1 MPLPCQRH
9 LFEIPDDV
17 AYLNCGYMSPLPR
30 SVRAAGERAVARKSR
45 PWEITPE
52 QFFASMEG
60 PRERFAALVGA
71 SPDTIALT
79 PSASYGMATAAR
91 VLPLSRGQQVLLLDE
106 EFPST
111 TYAWMER
118 ARETGAEAVL
128 LPRPADDDWTR
139 VVLEAIG
146 PRTAVAALPHCHW
159 TDGGLLDLAAI
170 REALDRVGA
179 ALVLDVT
186 QSLGALPL
194 DLAAVRPDVM
204 AVACYKW
211 LLGPYSTGFLYA
223 DPRWHGGTPIEHNWI
238 NREGSEDFSR
248 LVDYRTGFRTGARRY
263 DVGEPSNFALLPM
276 VSEGLRQI
284 EAWSVPE
291 VQATLAGITRQLV
304 EAVRPLG
311 FTAAPAHLR
320 AGHLIGLR
328 MPGGLPAGLGAR
340 LVARGVYV
348 SVRGSSLR
356 ISPHLY
362 NNAADLDRLVAGL
375 TDAGHR

>member
-9 LFEIPDDV
+9 LFEIPDEI
-17 AYLNCGYMSPLPR
+17 AYFNCGYMSPLLR
-30 SVRAAGERAVARKSR
+30 GVRAAGERGVARKAR

-52 QFFASMEG
+52 QFFTSMEG
-60 PRERFAALVGA
+60 TRERFAALIGA

-91 VLPLSRGQQVLLLDE
+91 VLPLPRGRQLLLLDE

-170 REALDRVGA
+170 RHALDRVGA

-186 QSLGALPL
+186 QSLGAMPL
-194 DLAAVRPDVM
+194 DLAVVRPDMM

-223 DPRWHGGTPIEHNWI
+223 DPRWHGGSPIEHNWI

-248 LVDYRTGFRTGARRY
+248 LVDYRTGFRAGARRY

-276 VSEGLRQI
+276 VSEALRQV

-291 VQATLAGITRQLV
+291 IQATLAGIIRRLV
-304 EAVRPLG
+304 EAVAPARY
-311 FTAAPAHLR
+311 TAAPEPLR

-328 MPGGLPAGLGAR
+328 KAGGLPPGLGAR
-340 LVARGVYV
+340 LTARGVYL
-348 SVRGSSLR
+348 SVRGASLR

-362 NNAADLDRLVAGL
+362 NNDADLDRLVDGL
-375 TDAGHR
+375 TAPGSR